1 MMKGNAFLL
10 LLCTLFTAP
19 LFAKLNAHEEARI
32 AAMLSALGEK
42 KDLTFIRNGSSHN
55 SEEAV
60 SHLQLKLSKTRNR
73 LDTAEQFIDKVAST
87 SSISGQA
94 YIVRINGKEETA
106 QVFLH
111 QLIAETDKTVKP

>member
-1 MMKGNAFLL
+1 MMKVNALLL

>member
-1 MMKGNAFLL
+1 MMKRNALLL

-106 QVFLH
+106 KVFLH

>member
-1 MMKGNAFLL
+1 MMKRNALL
-10 LLCTLFTAP
+10 FLLCTLFATP
-19 LFAKLNAHEEARI
+19 LLAKLNAHEEARI

-73 LDTAEQFIDKVAST
+73 LDTAEQFIDNVASN
-87 SSISGQA
+87 SSVSGKP
-94 YIVRINGKEETA
+94 YLVRVDGKEETA

>member
-10 LLCTLFTAP
+10 LLCMLFTAP

-106 QVFLH
+106 QAFLH